1 MKKLL
6 VTTLIVFGTAFGAFA
21 TGNNVSVVAEKRA
34 NHLSEQMIRELRLNN
49 YQANKVREINMD
61 VAAKITAIEQK
72 NAGNEQLIAE
82 ECKGVLAARDLEFED
97 ILSTVQYNDY
107 FGDRKMY
114 SKVDREFVA
123 NLDQVGSQD
132 LATNQKAEKS
142 ALASNVN

>member
-49 YQANKVREINMD
+49 YQANKVREINLD

-82 ECKGVLAARDLEFED
+82 ECKGVLASRDLEFED

>member
-6 VTTLIVFGTAFGAFA
+6 VTTLMVFGTVFGAFA
-21 TGNNVSVVAEKRA
+21 TGNNITVVAEKRA

-61 VAAKITAIEQK
+61 VAAQITEIEQK
-72 NAGNEQLIAE
+72 HEGNEQLIAE
-82 ECKGVLAARDLEFED
+82 QCKKVLAVRDLEFED

-114 SKVDREFVA
+114 SKVDSEFVSS
-123 NLDQVGSQD
+123 LDKQGSENM
-132 LATNQKAEKS
+132 ATNEKADKN
-142 ALASNVN
+142 AIASNVN